1 MLRAV
6 SNLIKWINKSLFTIE
21 EWYQM
26 IQILSLLI
34 VWTRFKLAKTAFYPI
49 IYWSIAWSAQNAG
62 HTNRMSVCVR
72 HTCWHTKNIH
82 WFYRLASSLPMG
94 THRDK
99 TLTQLRSK
107 HTRILT
113 TLACNFENR
122 KWRQTPKRR
131 GRWRCRHS
139 FCFLFCLRHP
149 VFFASFR
156 VIFFEF
162 DYKFSVLTKIRAIC
176 LESNAEKNRTEKKNR

>member
-1 MLRAV
+1 MI
-6 SNLIKWINKSLFTIE
+6 SNDSNFEFADCLNSIE
-21 EWYQM
+21 ARQNS
-26 IQILSLLI
+26 ILSNHLLI
-34 VWTRFKLAKTAFYPI
+34 DRLIGTKCRPHQSNECLRP
-49 IYWSIAWSAQNAG
+49 
-62 HTNRMSVCVR
+62 

-149 VFFASFR
+149 VFFAFFR

-176 LESNAEKNRTEKKNR
+176 FESNAEKNRTEKKNR